1 MIRSAA
7 LPVAEAAALANR
19 KKYRVVRSVPS
30 EQCDNISDRV
40 AENAALEYHNLKE

>member
-7 LPVAEAAALANR
+7 LPVADSAVLSNR
-19 KKYRVVRSVPS
+19 KKYRAVRNLPN